1 MNVSIKYCTSWGYLN
16 QALSLRESI
25 QNKFNA
31 DVEIIEGSGGVFEV
45 DMNGNNICS
54 KKELGRFPNDKE
66 VIDLIEEVI

>member
-1 MNVSIKYCTSWGYLN
+1 MNISIKYCTSWGYYS
-16 QALSLRESI
+16 QALRLREEL

-45 DMNGNNICS
+45 DMNGNNIFS
-54 KKELGRFPNDKE
+54 KKELGRFPNDNE

>member
-1 MNVSIKYCTSWGYLN
+1 MNVSIKYCTSWGYYS
-16 QALSLRESI
+16 QALRLREEL

-45 DMNGNNICS
+45 DMNGNNIFS
-54 KKELGRFPNDKE
+54 KKELGRFPNDNE

>member
-1 MNVSIKYCTSWGYLN
+1 MNISIKYCTSWEYYS
-16 QALSLRESI
+16 QALRLREEL

-45 DMNGNNICS
+45 DMNGNNIFS

>member
-1 MNVSIKYCTSWGYLN
+1 MNISIKYCTSWGYYS
-16 QALSLRESI
+16 QALRLREEL

-45 DMNGNNICS
+45 DMNGNNIFS

>member
-1 MNVSIKYCTSWGYLN
+1 MNVSIKYCTSWGYYS
-16 QALSLRESI
+16 QALRLREEL

-45 DMNGNNICS
+45 DMNGNNIFS